1 MRIFVYG
8 SLRHKQGNSH
18 WMTNAQLLGDFSI
31 DNYQLYSLGHYPGA
45 VPGNGTVHGEV
56 YRIDNATLAELDA
69 LRTRGGEYA
78 RQLIQTPYGS
88 AWMRIV
94 YQRPVDGLK
103 LKARTGCGTG
113 CNHIR
118 RRHWLETKGFQ
129 FCNSSPFAS
138 FPSRFQV
145 SVNA

>member
-31 DNYQLYSLGHYPGA
+31 DNYQLYSWPLSGSS
-45 VPGNGTVHGEV
+45 GNGTVHGEV

-69 LRTRGGEYA
+69 LRTGGEYA

-88 AWMRIV
+88 AWMYV

-103 LKARTGCGTG
+103 LIESGD
-113 CNHIR
+113 
-118 RRHWLETKGFQ
+118 WLDRDK
-129 FCNSSPFAS
+129 
-138 FPSRFQV
+138 
-145 SVNA
+145 